1 MKSKGKMMFNPNRE
15 MMHHYLAD
23 ALALRKAAI
32 RHHRIHWHRSSKALW
47 HDAYFSLQLAKIH
60 REKWL
65 NTPAIYEA
73 NAPKQKSQVLE
84 LV

>member
-1 MKSKGKMMFNPNRE
+1 MFNPNRE

-23 ALALRKAAI
+23 ALALRKSAI
-32 RHHRIHWHRSSKALW
+32 RHHRIHWNQSSKALW
-47 HDAYFSLQLAKIH
+47 HDAFFALKMARIH

-65 NTPAIYEA
+65 NTTALMFAEP
-73 NAPKQKSQVLE
+73 PKQEAKIID